1 MFVVGWVLFK
11 DVYGHG
17 GSKPLAWVDLTSQFG
32 RLRFDHPGARMIRGP
47 ITLRAFLREHGDR
60 AAVHPPIDFHR
71 RDVVLVTSGPR
82 SATGYE
88 LRIVRVTEQRRRVV
102 VTVRE
107 ETPRL
112 GQTVRAGLRYPYRL
126 VTIPKLGKAF
136 YVETLG
142 RP

>member
-1 MFVVGWVLFK
+1 MLFK

-17 GSKPLAWVDLTSQFG
+17 GSKRLAWVDLTSKFG
-32 RLRFDHPGARMIRGP
+32 QLRFDHSGARMIRGP
-47 ITLRAFLREHGDR
+47 ITLRAFLREHGDASAR
-60 AAVHPPIDFHR
+60 HPPIDFHR
-71 RDVVLVTSGPR
+71 RDVVLVTTGPR
-82 SATGYE
+82 SSTGYE
-88 LRIVRVTEQRRRVV
+88 PRILRVVEQRRRVV

-107 ETPRL
+107 ETPSL

-126 VTIPKLGKAF
+126 ITIPKLGKAF